1 MVAIPLGFLGYRQD
15 IMPKIIKPV
24 RRTQAERREETILR
38 ILDAAVSELRSKG
51 YAGFRFNHV
60 VLAAGISK
68 GAMTHHFPTKESLVV
83 AALTRSYDE
92 SNACSMARIEAIPPD
107 ADPAVVLEALMED
120 SGDFY
125 LGPDFAMSVAML
137 SSRNH
142 EPGLAGEVAEIA
154 RVHRIPI
161 EDVWLETL
169 LRTGL
174 PDEEARGLLFM
185 TQSIYRGMVMRRYMR
200 NDPDYI
206 DFTIE
211 QWRKLAFSTIEKY
224 SGPR

>member
-1 MVAIPLGFLGYRQD
+1 
-15 IMPKIIKPV
+15 MPRTVKRV
-24 RRTQAERREETILR
+24 RRTQAERREETISR

-60 VLAAGISK
+60 VLAAEISK

-92 SNACSMARIEAIPPD
+92 SNARSMARIEAIPPD
-107 ADPAVVLEALMED
+107 ADPATVLEALMED

-142 EPGLAGEVAEIA
+142 EPGLAGEVSEIA

-161 EDVWLETL
+161 EDVWLEVL
-169 LRTGL
+169 LRSGL
-174 PDEEARGLLFM
+174 SDEEARGLLFM

-224 SGPR
+224 SKPQ